1 MPFNDLLAALLVV
14 LVWGVN
20 FVVIK
25 WGVSDLPPLL
35 LGALRFMLAALPAG
49 WLIARPALPWRYVL
63 AYGLTMG
70 VGQFGLLFSAMAYGM
85 PAGLASVVLQSQ
97 AFFTLLLAGLWLKE
111 RWQLNQLLGM
121 LCASV
126 GLWLIASTHGA
137 NMTMTGFALTLA
149 AALCWAVSNLVV
161 RHASQSGYRP
171 DTLALVVWGSLVPP
185 LPLLA
190 LSLLLEGPARIG
202 GGLAGLSWRGGFAVV
217 YLALMATLLGYSL
230 WSRLLTRH
238 PAGRVAPFS
247 LLVPAVGVLSA
258 SWLLDEHLSP
268 PQMTGSALVLAGLI
282 VHVFGASCLAWLR
295 ARRAPDASAHTSAA
309 TRAGGNNCK
318 E

>member
-149 AALCWAVSNLVV
+149 AAMCWAVSNLVV

-202 GGLAGLSWRGGFAVV
+202 SGLAALSLAALSTAASTATAAVRNRRGIPSTSL
-217 YLALMATLLGYSL
+217 LAG
-230 WSRLLTRH
+230 TRRD
-238 PAGRVAPFS
+238 PGRAPLAAGRTAS
-247 LLVPAVGVLSA
+247 SSA
-258 SWLLDEHLSP
+258 
-268 PQMTGSALVLAGLI
+268 GR
-282 VHVFGASCLAWLR
+282 C
-295 ARRAPDASAHTSAA
+295 
-309 TRAGGNNCK
+309 
-318 E
+318 